1 MNVPILLAV
10 MILIVSLLVLWVSTR
25 YTIKGVAGISRST
38 GMSETSLGFILIAFT
53 TSVPELA
60 ITIVSSGT
68 GAVGIAVGNLLGS
81 NIANIGLVVGF
92 PFLLLAIRSHGKK
105 ANNMGIRNAEMK
117 NLYLGLLVAS
127 VIPVVLVIWSFSFK
141 VLGAILV
148 VSYFVVSYRLTTVRE
163 SRERES
169 SDAASDSTNSKVI
182 RNAIMIGLGLTGVIA
197 SSYYIVDSAVAL
209 ANIFNVSELFIGSV
223 IIAIGTSLPELSIT
237 LAAVLKKQRGLAIG
251 NAIGSGFTNL
261 TLIFGILL
269 LISPIEIMI
278 GGFII
283 PIIFTIALN
292 IFLWIFLV
300 SRKLNA
306 TGSGFLVLLYAVFL
320 FSTLSLGF

>member
-10 MILIVSLLVLWVSTR
+10 TILTASLLVLWVSTR

-38 GMSETSLGFILIAFT
+38 GMSQTSLGFILIAFT

-60 ITIVSSGT
+60 ITVVSSGT
-68 GAVGIAVGNLLGS
+68 GAVGLAVGNLLGS

-92 PFLLLAIRSHGKK
+92 PFLLLAILSHGKK

-141 VLGAILV
+141 VLGVILV
-148 VSYFVVSYRLTTVRE
+148 VSYFVVSYRITTVRE
-163 SRERES
+163 SRES

-182 RNAIMIGLGLTGVIA
+182 RDAIMIGLGLTGVIA

-209 ANIFNVSELFIGSV
+209 ANLFNVSELFIGSV

-237 LAAVLKKQRGLAIG
+237 LAAVLKKQSGLAIG
-251 NAIGSGFTNL
+251 NAVGSGFTNL

-269 LISPIEIMI
+269 LISPIEIMT
-278 GGFII
+278 GGFIM
-283 PIIFTIALN
+283 PIIFTIVLN
-292 IFLWIFLV
+292 IFLWIFLL

-306 TGSGFLVLLYAVFL
+306 MESGFLVLLYALFL
-320 FSTLSLGF
+320 FSTFSLGF

>member
-10 MILIVSLLVLWVSTR
+10 TILTVSLLVLWVSTR

-38 GMSETSLGFILIAFT
+38 GMSQTSLGFILIAFT

-60 ITIVSSGT
+60 ITVVSSGT
-68 GAVGIAVGNLLGS
+68 GAVGLAVGNLLGS

-92 PFLLLAIRSHGKK
+92 PFLLLAILSHGKN
-105 ANNMGIRNAEMK
+105 ANMGIRNAEMK

-141 VLGAILV
+141 VLGVILV
-148 VSYFVVSYRLTTVRE
+148 VSYFVVSYRITTVRE
-163 SRERES
+163 SRES

-182 RNAIMIGLGLTGVIA
+182 RDAIMIGLGLTGVIA

-251 NAIGSGFTNL
+251 NAVGSGFTNL

-269 LISPIEIMI
+269 LISPIEIMT
-278 GGFII
+278 GGFIM
-283 PIIFTIALN
+283 PIIFTIVLN

-306 TGSGFLVLLYAVFL
+306 TRSGFLILLYALFL
-320 FSTLSLGF
+320 FSTFSLGF